1 MLQLFSG
8 MVSSERSRNNISGK
22 HGTGIPGTRRRKE
35 DGRKRVAVGGR
46 ENVAR
51 VRPPVLA
58 VGRHLIYCFNYIRI
72 YR

>member
-1 MLQLFSG
+1 MPQFAPEAG
-8 MVSSERSRNNISGK
+8 GEGVEVIFGGHEREAVTEGEE
-22 HGTGIPGTRRRKE
+22 RRRRRAGVAME
-35 DGRKRVAVGGR
+35 GR
-46 ENVAR
+46 NVAR